1 MNSNQEMLL
10 KQLRTVCKVAI
21 IYQVVEK
28 LYNHYDQS
36 FSKKKGKKF
45 LSHTF
50 ILRPSGLMP
59 TTGVYSSTFTVTG
72 SEEINNKDV
81 KCIYTV
87 KDYGYKDST
96 QVVKSYLTGEYRKLY
111 LIISILIKHLLKKR
125 TKN

>member
-28 LYNHYDQS
+28 LHNHHYAQS
-36 FSKKKGKKF
+36 FSKKKKKKKKKF

-96 QVVKSYLTGEYRKLY
+96 KIVKSYLTGEYRK
-111 LIISILIKHLLKKR
+111 
-125 TKN
+125 